1 MSLFLPSPPELG
13 GSTLNDCKRKFLQQ
27 ASLLGKALED
37 ARRYCWKVEDNGDN
51 NKAYIYIHIYVYKV
65 INRAR
70 KITFGENI
78 VLNDF
83 SVNDPSVSWLG

>member
-51 NKAYIYIHIYVYKV
+51 NKAYIYVYKV

-70 KITFGENI
+70 KITFRENI
-78 VLNDF
+78 FLNYF
-83 SVNDPSVSWLG
+83 SVNDPSVSRLG